1 MKEWWLGLALFQ
13 RFYFIVAVL
22 GTIAL
27 IVDAVMMAVGLKKGK
42 FVKDGETDVDG
53 AGGWSVF
60 TTRGLS
66 AFFTVGGWVGMLIYT
81 EKRHVAAAVFGSLAA
96 GTVALIGVGFLLRA
110 VYRTVHRRRAQQKQ
124 AEEGQKPDNAE
135 EKDE

>member
-1 MKEWWLGLALFQ
+1 MKEWWLSLALFQ

-27 IVDAVMMAVGLKKGK
+27 IVDAVMMVVGLKKGK

-53 AGGWSVF
+53 AGGWSVL

-81 EKRHVAAAVFGSLAA
+81 EKHHVAAAAFGSLASGA
-96 GTVALIGVGFLLRA
+96 VALVGVGFLLRA
-110 VYRTVHRRRAQQKQ
+110 VYCTVHARRNKEKQ
-124 AEEGQKPDNAE
+124 LKESEKPQDASQ
-135 EKDE
+135 KDE